1 MLIGL
6 WIRDVVL
13 IEALDLSI
21 GPGLTVLTGETG
33 AGKSII
39 LDAMGL
45 AVGARA
51 DAGLVRH
58 GAAQAAASAV
68 FAPAPDHPVWDLL
81 EEKGLSYARDEDLV
95 LRRTLSADGRSRAFV
110 NDQATGVGVLKE
122 VGEALLEV
130 HGQHE
135 TVGLLDARTHRP
147 MLDAFGGLEAKAAK
161 VAEGWRGWREAKEAV
176 AALRDEVAR
185 AAAETEELTL
195 RLTELDRLD
204 PREGEETE
212 LAEERAVLGAA
223 EKALTDISGARE
235 VFEGLTGRVA
245 GAVRALDRARERA
258 LLAGATEAG
267 TAVKRLAEASAAL
280 DRTLIEAAEAEAAI
294 DAAAEAFAFE
304 PDRLE
309 KAEERLFDLRG
320 LARKL
325 HVPVEDLP
333 TLRARFAERL
343 QAVEGSE
350 DALKAAEA
358 ALAAARAFD
367 FEPDRLEK
375 TEERLFALRAMARK
389 LGVAVE
395 LLPARRTDIAA
406 SLAAMENADAA
417 LAQADARAAASR
429 AAYLAAAAE
438 LSAARRAAGDKLA
451 KAVMGELAPL
461 KLDKARFQV
470 AVTPLAEDKAGPTG
484 LDRVAF
490 EIATL
495 PGAPFADLGA
505 IASGGELARFA
516 LALKAALAGRGPGP
530 QPLMI
535 FDEVDQGVGGAVADA
550 VGLRLKRLA
559 GEGQVLVVTHSP
571 QVAARADAHWR
582 IAKAGE
588 GARVRTLVEDLP
600 AADREEEIARML
612 AGAEITDAARAAAR
626 ALIGA

>member
-39 LDAMGL
+39 LDALGL

-147 MLDAFGGLEAKAAK
+147 MLDGFGGLEAKADK
-161 VAEGWRGWREAKEAV
+161 VAERWRGWRDAKDVV
-176 AALRDEVAR
+176 AALREEVAL
-185 AAAETEELTL
+185 AAAETEDLTL
-195 RLTELDRLD
+195 RLAELDRLD

-212 LAEERAVLGAA
+212 LAEERAILGAS
-223 EKALTDISGARE
+223 EKALADISTARD
-235 VFEGLTGRVA
+235 VFDGLSGRVA
-245 GAVRALDRARERA
+245 GAVRALSRAHERA

-280 DRTLIEAAEAEAAI
+280 DRTLIEASEAEAAI

-350 DALKAAEA
+350 EALKAAEA
-358 ALAAARAFD
+358 ALAAARD
-367 FEPDRLEK
+367 
-375 TEERLFALRAMARK
+375 
-389 LGVAVE
+389 
-395 LLPARRTDIAA
+395 
-406 SLAAMENADAA
+406 
-417 LAQADARAAASR
+417 
-429 AAYLAAAAE
+429 AYLAAAAD
-438 LSAARRAAGDKLA
+438 LSAARRAAGDRLA

-461 KLDKARFQV
+461 KLEKARFQV
-470 AVTPLAEDKAGPTG
+470 AVAPLGEDRAGPSG

-490 EIATL
+490 EIATV
-495 PGAPFADLGA
+495 PGAPFGDLGA

-516 LALKAALAGRGPGP
+516 LALKAALAGKGAGP

-559 GEGQVLVVTHSP
+559 GEAQVLVVTHSP
-571 QVAARADAHWR
+571 QVAARGDAHWR